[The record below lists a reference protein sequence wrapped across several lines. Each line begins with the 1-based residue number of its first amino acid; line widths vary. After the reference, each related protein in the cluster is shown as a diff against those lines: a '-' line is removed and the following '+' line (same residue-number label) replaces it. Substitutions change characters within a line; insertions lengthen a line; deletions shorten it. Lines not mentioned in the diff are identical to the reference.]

1 MLGSIPSERG
11 STLPTPTGF
20 NRSGAAV
27 IRDRGFLSICCAR
40 GSVKKPSFGGRDGGE
55 LQEEA

>member
-40 GSVKKPSFGGRDGGE
+40 GSV
-55 LQEEA
+55 